1 MNDPGRS
8 RPGAGRDATGA
19 LPSYLTRFVGRVDEV
34 HQLLAL
40 LRTNRLVTICGTGGL
55 GKTRLAVEIA
65 ERCRDRFPDGVL
77 WVSLGAVGD
86 QAGAERAIGTAA
98 LRHPS
103 SGADPIAS
111 AATVIGRRRMLLVL
125 DNCEQVAAECAAA
138 VTTLLGDCPSLR
150 VMTTSR
156 IPLQVPAEQ
165 VYAIPPLG
173 GLSEG
178 RSQGDAVA
186 LFLDRAALGAPGWE
200 AASSVD
206 EIAQI
211 CARLEGLPLAI
222 ELAASWVRVLSPA
235 DLLVEISRGPG
246 ALSEAGDVVEVRHR
260 SMQAVLD
267 STWTWLPAPDR
278 DVLARL
284 SVFVDGFSR
293 DAAQKVAGA
302 TLGTLATLSERA
314 LIRRAPDASGTTRYH
329 VHEVV
334 RVFAVQR
341 LREQRA
347 WEETELRHY
356 AYAADLVRSAQLVW
370 DTADEPAAL
379 AVIAADS
386 GNIEAAVTRA
396 IARRAATDALRLAGG
411 LFGYWIYTAPLEAR
425 RQMLEE
431 ALAIPADAA
440 EDPAVRA
447 RALNVAGYAWLYRDR
462 QVAAQRFTRAVTLYR
477 QAGDLAGEAWTLRGL
492 GYVHLVGNEPDT
504 SDRLNE
510 ESLRICRAVGDRTG
524 VAWSLFDGAES
535 AVARRQLDRA
545 LPRLLEAERAFA
557 DLGIDYARYRTL
569 ILLGDVHRLE
579 RDWLPALQRY
589 RQALDLQR
597 RRHFTTRG
605 AEIMEGLGALATE
618 VGRVDLTARLHG
630 SAATWRRALGST
642 RLGYNTTD
650 FDATHAEAQRRLPS
664 AQWLPLFDSG
674 QRLTVE
680 ETEVDTDTIARDL
693 TVWCASPVAHLTRR
707 ELDVLRLVSEGLS
720 NPEIASAL
728 VVSPRTVHAHVR
740 SIFEKLGVSS
750 RTAAALR
757 ARELGIRGGAE
768 IGTSAEAKRVDTGSG

>member
-1 MNDPGRS
+1 M
-8 RPGAGRDATGA
+8 
-19 LPSYLTRFVGRVDEV
+19 
-34 HQLLAL
+34 
-40 LRTNRLVTICGTGGL
+40 
-55 GKTRLAVEIA
+55 
-65 ERCRDRFPDGVL
+65 
-77 WVSLGAVGD
+77 
-86 QAGAERAIGTAA
+86 
-98 LRHPS
+98 
-103 SGADPIAS
+103 
-111 AATVIGRRRMLLVL
+111 
-125 DNCEQVAAECAAA
+125 
-138 VTTLLGDCPSLR
+138 TTLLGDCPSLR

-605 AEIMEGLGALATE
+605 AEIMEGLGALGTE

-630 SAATWRRALGST
+630 SAATWRRALGSA

>member
-1 MNDPGRS
+1 M
-8 RPGAGRDATGA
+8 
-19 LPSYLTRFVGRVDEV
+19 
-34 HQLLAL
+34 
-40 LRTNRLVTICGTGGL
+40 
-55 GKTRLAVEIA
+55 
-65 ERCRDRFPDGVL
+65 
-77 WVSLGAVGD
+77 
-86 QAGAERAIGTAA
+86 
-98 LRHPS
+98 
-103 SGADPIAS
+103 
-111 AATVIGRRRMLLVL
+111 
-125 DNCEQVAAECAAA
+125 
-138 VTTLLGDCPSLR
+138 TTLLGDCPSLR

-165 VYAIPPLG
+165 VYAILPLG

-462 QVAAQRFTRAVTLYR
+462 QVAAQRFTRALTLYR

-630 SAATWRRALGST
+630 SAATWRRALGSA